1 VSKASFSKL
10 IIVIP
15 LITLAIEAHA
25 FDRGFLAY
33 MINDFTTALIEW
45 RKKAELGNATAQT
58 NIGDLYE
65 AGNGVLKDNVLAY
78 QWYSLGAAN
87 GSNSAKKSKEYL
99 ETRMTPLEIKMA
111 KELIKTCLASGYKDC
126 SF

>member
-1 VSKASFSKL
+1 M
-10 IIVIP
+10 IIIP
-15 LITLAIEAHA
+15 LTSLATEAYA
-25 FDRGFLAY
+25 FDKGFLAY

-78 QWYSLGAAN
+78 QWYSLGAMN
-87 GSNSAKKSKEYL
+87 GSDSAKKSKEYL

-111 KELIKTCLASGYKDC
+111 EELTKTCLASGYKDC

>member
-1 VSKASFSKL
+1 MSKASFSKL

-25 FDRGFLAY
+25 FDKGFLAY

-87 GSNSAKKSKEYL
+87 GSNSAKKSKEHL

-111 KELIKTCLASGYKDC
+111 KELIKTCLASSYKDC

>member
-1 VSKASFSKL
+1 VNKASLFKL
-10 IIVIP
+10 MIIIP
-15 LITLAIEAHA
+15 LTSLATEAHA
-25 FDRGFLAY
+25 FDKGFLAY

-78 QWYSLGAAN
+78 QWYSLGAMN

-111 KELIKTCLASGYKDC
+111 EELTKTCLASGYKDC

>member
-1 VSKASFSKL
+1 MTKASLLKL
-10 IIVIP
+10 TIIIP
-15 LITLAIEAHA
+15 LTSLAIEAHA
-25 FDRGFLAY
+25 FDKGFIAY

-78 QWYSLGAAN
+78 QWYSLGAMN

-111 KELIKTCLASGYKDC
+111 EELTKTCLASGYKDC

>member
-1 VSKASFSKL
+1 VTKASLFKL
-10 IIVIP
+10 MIIIP
-15 LITLAIEAHA
+15 LASLAIKAHA
-25 FDRGFLAY
+25 FDKGFLAY

-78 QWYSLGAAN
+78 QWYSLGTMN

-111 KELIKTCLASGYKDC
+111 KELTKTCLASGYKDC

>member
-25 FDRGFLAY
+25 FDKGFLAY

-65 AGNGVLKDNVLAY
+65 AGNGVLKNNVLAY